1 MEHGGELPGASDGFA
16 RGLGHRGRLDPGPW
30 ATMGA
35 MQPPPR
41 TRIAAI
47 APLLLLALAGAACG
61 GSESQPADAETPPV
75 AAAGVEVTTAPVLR
89 GEIAQRI
96 SAPGTLAA
104 LRESRI
110 GAEVRGRL
118 EEIFVSEGD
127 RVEAGDPLFQIDPEP
142 YELAL
147 RQAKAGLDL
156 ANAERRQKGA
166 DLKRARALLGK
177 DVVSRQEVDRMQTIL
192 AVAQAQERQAA
203 EAVELAELNLR
214 RTQVRAPYAGAVA
227 ERLADEGTTA
237 LAQPQTIVVVLQE
250 THRLEGRATIPE
262 THLANIAVGDRAR
275 IYVEGLPE
283 PFETRISAVGDVVDR
298 ATRTYEVKMEV
309 ANPEHQLKAGVFAH
323 VEILPEP
330 KQDVLLV
337 PRAAIRS
344 EEGRT
349 RVLTVRDGLAVAVP
363 VELGLVSTES
373 AEVLRGLEPGQ
384 HVIVGEAAQTIAPGM
399 AVRVLGESGES
410 S

>member
-1 MEHGGELPGASDGFA
+1 M
-16 RGLGHRGRLDPGPW
+16 GP
-30 ATMGA
+30 

-41 TRIAAI
+41 PRTTAL
-47 APLLLLALAGAACG
+47 APLLLALAGAACG
-61 GSESQPADAETPPV
+61 GAESQSSQAPTPPV
-75 AAAGVEVTTAPVLR
+75 AAAGIEVTTAPVVR

-110 GAEVRGRL
+110 GTEVRGRL
-118 EEIFVSEGD
+118 QEVFVSEGD

-147 RQAKAGLDL
+147 RQAEAGLDL
-156 ANAERRQKGA
+156 ARAERRQGSA

-177 DVVSRQEVDRMQTIL
+177 DVVSRQEVDRMQTAL
-192 AVAQAQERQAA
+192 AVAQAHERQAA

-214 RTQVRAPYAGAVA
+214 RTRVRAPYAGEVA

-250 THRLEGRATIPE
+250 THQLEARATIPE
-262 THLANIAVGDRAR
+262 THMASIGVGDRAL
-275 IYVEGLPE
+275 IYVEGIPD
-283 PFETRISAVGDVVDR
+283 PFQTTISSVGGVVDR

-309 ANPEHQLKAGVFAH
+309 ANPEQRLKAGVFAH
-323 VEILPEP
+323 VEIEP
-330 KQDVLLV
+330 GPKHGVLLV
-337 PRAAIRS
+337 PRSAIRS

-363 VELGLVSTES
+363 VELGLVSADS
-373 AEVLRGLEPGQ
+373 AEVLRGLEAGQ
-384 HVIVGEAAQTIAPGM
+384 QVIVGEAAQTIAPGM
-399 AVRVLGESGES
+399 AVRVLGESGEAS
-410 S
+410 

>member
-1 MEHGGELPGASDGFA
+1 
-16 RGLGHRGRLDPGPW
+16 
-30 ATMGA
+30 
-35 MQPPPR
+35 MQPPLR
-41 TRIAAI
+41 ARIAPI
-47 APLLLLALAGAACG
+47 APLLLALAGAACS
-61 GSESQPADAETPPV
+61 GSESQPREGGTAPPV
-75 AAAGVEVTTAPVLR
+75 AMAGVEVTTALVLR

-110 GAEVRGRL
+110 GTEVRGL
-118 EEIFVSEGD
+118 LQEIFVSEGD

-156 ANAERRQKGA
+156 AQAERRQKGA

-177 DVVSRQEVDRMQTIL
+177 DVVSRQEVDRMQTTV

-203 EAVELAELNLR
+203 EAVALAELNLR
-214 RTQVRAPYAGAVA
+214 RTLVHAPYAGAVA

-275 IYVEGLPE
+275 IHVEGIPE
-283 PFETRISAVGDVVDR
+283 PFETRISSVGDVVDR
-298 ATRTYEVKMEV
+298 ATRTYEVKMEL
-309 ANPEHQLKAGVFAH
+309 ANPEHRLKAGVFAH

-330 KQDVLLV
+330 KQNVLLV
-337 PRAAIRS
+337 PRTAIRS

-363 VELGLVSTES
+363 VELGLVSPES
-373 AEVLRGLEPGQ
+373 AEVLGGLEPGQ
-384 HVIVGEAAQTIAPGM
+384 QVIVGEAAQTIAPGM
-399 AVRVLGESGES
+399 AVRVLGESGETS
-410 S
+410 